1 MEFLPLEYSV
11 QPVQFEELQRGSRV
25 AVNGA
30 RQILQMLI

>member
-1 MEFLPLEYSV
+1 MANMEFLPLEYSV

-30 RQILQMLI
+30 